1 MVDISHNV
9 KSLAKIQKGVTQK
22 HLFPEIVF
30 SCVEALMLQITLI
43 VMKMLTTWG
52 KS

>member
-1 MVDISHNV
+1 MVDISHNA

-30 SCVEALMLQITLI
+30 SCVEALMLQILYYLLF
-43 VMKMLTTWG
+43 VPDPL
-52 KS
+52 